1 MSFNQKRE
9 GGMTQGPVR
18 AVYNMGD
25 IRRGYEPEMGYP
37 DTCCPC
43 RPCGPRRRPE
53 VPYD

>member
-37 DTCCPC
+37 DTYCPC
-43 RPCGPRRRPE
+43 STRRRSFYYE
-53 VPYD
+53 IDVR